1 MKTPILV
8 FLSAVTSLIFSS
20 VSGQTQTITGTV
32 TDNFNQP
39 LLGVN
44 IVIEGTSRGTVTD
57 IDGTYSIEAAAEEVL
72 IFSYVGFNSSKI
84 LVGLNRVID
93 ISLQPGNNLEEVIV
107 VGYGT
112 TTRQTLTDNIAS
124 VSSDQIKE
132 IPVPSL
138 QGALIGKSAGVQ
150 ITQTGGRAE
159 AGFNI
164 RVRGVATISGSGEP
178 LYVVDGIP
186 IDKVDR
192 SINGSPINAL
202 IGLNPE
208 DIASIEIL
216 KDASAAAIYGSRGSN
231 GVVLITTKSGRQGKT
246 KFSFRSSYGWS
257 EASNTL
263 EWLNTEEY
271 VELYTEAALN
281 SGFTED
287 DAAFFFNLFAQEEA
301 DWRDGAVDTD
311 WQDLALISGSIQ
323 DIGFSASGGEGN
335 TTFFLS
341 TGYNRTNS
349 IIRGNTLER
358 YSLRANVENKGNDWL
373 TLGINANVSKTQLSR
388 IANDNQFANPLQA
401 IAQIPFSR
409 PYLEDG
415 VTPNTETTLYYNFL
429 MDQFNG
435 DFESNV
441 WRAFM
446 KFYGQAEFSEN
457 LNFRSEFGYDYNQ
470 QLEERFFGSLTES
483 ASTNGFADA
492 FNIIN
497 EKYVINNFFTHNF
510 DRDAVKIETVLGMS
524 YEENKFKSL
533 FVQGQDFPSDQLQ
546 KLDTA
551 GEITDGSTSE
561 TAFSFVSYF
570 LRASATLWDRF
581 LLKVSVRVDGSSRF
595 GSETQYGT
603 FPAASLGWILSEE
616 DFLSEN
622 KTISNLKAR
631 ISYGLT
637 GNANIGNFASRTQFN
652 TITYNQ
658 NPGFWLGTLGDP
670 DLSWEDTTQYNFGLD
685 LGLIDNRI
693 NSSFDYYIKDTEG
706 ILFRLPIPYNNGI
719 RFIDQN
725 AGDIQNTG
733 FEFTL
738 DTKNIILKDFGWST
752 SLNLAI
758 NKNEVKALPDDADII
773 RDEKI
778 VRVGEAVASFYMPEY
793 AGVDP
798 DNGDALFYLNTEL
811 PDGSLDRT
819 TTSDYGE
826 ASRRILG
833 NPFPDVIAGMTNNI
847 RYKNFDFS
855 FTFQGQWG
863 AQLYN
868 AGGIYQ
874 SANGDFFDNQTRD
887 QLQRWQ
893 QPGDDTNVPQARLF
907 GGNGTQLSSR
917 YLEDSDFIRLR
928 NLTLGYTLSQDLTE
942 NLGLDRIRVYF
953 TGVNLLTITDFKGW
967 DPESSFDALQ
977 SNSLFAGL
985 GFYSPPQP
993 RTLTLGFN
1001 VDF

>member
-138 QGALIGKSAGVQ
+138 QGALIGKTAGVQ

-415 VTPNTETTLYYNFL
+415 FTPNTETTLYYNFL

-637 GNANIGNFASRTQFN
+637 GNANIGNFA
-652 TITYNQ
+652 
-658 NPGFWLGTLGDP
+658 
-670 DLSWEDTTQYNFGLD
+670 
-685 LGLIDNRI
+685 
-693 NSSFDYYIKDTEG
+693 
-706 ILFRLPIPYNNGI
+706 
-719 RFIDQN
+719 
-725 AGDIQNTG
+725 
-733 FEFTL
+733 
-738 DTKNIILKDFGWST
+738 
-752 SLNLAI
+752 
-758 NKNEVKALPDDADII
+758 
-773 RDEKI
+773 
-778 VRVGEAVASFYMPEY
+778 
-793 AGVDP
+793 
-798 DNGDALFYLNTEL
+798 
-811 PDGSLDRT
+811 
-819 TTSDYGE
+819 
-826 ASRRILG
+826 
-833 NPFPDVIAGMTNNI
+833 
-847 RYKNFDFS
+847 
-855 FTFQGQWG
+855 
-863 AQLYN
+863 
-868 AGGIYQ
+868 
-874 SANGDFFDNQTRD
+874 
-887 QLQRWQ
+887 
-893 QPGDDTNVPQARLF
+893 
-907 GGNGTQLSSR
+907 
-917 YLEDSDFIRLR
+917 
-928 NLTLGYTLSQDLTE
+928 
-942 NLGLDRIRVYF
+942 
-953 TGVNLLTITDFKGW
+953 
-967 DPESSFDALQ
+967 
-977 SNSLFAGL
+977 
-985 GFYSPPQP
+985 
-993 RTLTLGFN
+993 
-1001 VDF
+1001 

>member
-1 MKTPILV
+1 M
-8 FLSAVTSLIFSS
+8 
-20 VSGQTQTITGTV
+20 
-32 TDNFNQP
+32 
-39 LLGVN
+39 
-44 IVIEGTSRGTVTD
+44 
-57 IDGTYSIEAAAEEVL
+57 
-72 IFSYVGFNSSKI
+72 
-84 LVGLNRVID
+84 
-93 ISLQPGNNLEEVIV
+93 
-107 VGYGT
+107 
-112 TTRQTLTDNIAS
+112 
-124 VSSDQIKE
+124 
-132 IPVPSL
+132 
-138 QGALIGKSAGVQ
+138 
-150 ITQTGGRAE
+150 
-159 AGFNI
+159 
-164 RVRGVATISGSGEP
+164 
-178 LYVVDGIP
+178 
-186 IDKVDR
+186 
-192 SINGSPINAL
+192 
-202 IGLNPE
+202 
-208 DIASIEIL
+208 
-216 KDASAAAIYGSRGSN
+216 
-231 GVVLITTKSGRQGKT
+231 VLITTKSGRKGET

-287 DAAFFFNLFAQEEA
+287 DAAFFFNLFAEEEA

-358 YSLRANVENKGNDWL
+358 YSLRANVENRGNDWL

-415 VTPNTETTLYYNFL
+415 ITPNTETTLYYNFL

-446 KFYGQAEFSEN
+446 KFYGQAELSEN

-470 QLEERFFGSLTES
+470 QLEERFYGSLTES

-492 FNIIN
+492 FNFVN

-510 DRDAVKIETVLGMS
+510 DHDDLQLETVLGMS

-581 LLKVSVRVDGSSRF
+581 LLKASVRVDGSSRF

-622 KTISNLKAR
+622 NTISNLKAR

-685 LGLIDNRI
+685 LGLFDNR
-693 NSSFDYYIKDTEG
+693 
-706 ILFRLPIPYNNGI
+706 
-719 RFIDQN
+719 
-725 AGDIQNTG
+725 
-733 FEFTL
+733 FEF
-738 DTKNIILKDFGWST
+738 
-752 SLNLAI
+752 
-758 NKNEVKALPDDADII
+758 
-773 RDEKI
+773 
-778 VRVGEAVASFYMPEY
+778 
-793 AGVDP
+793 
-798 DNGDALFYLNTEL
+798 
-811 PDGSLDRT
+811 
-819 TTSDYGE
+819 
-826 ASRRILG
+826 
-833 NPFPDVIAGMTNNI
+833 
-847 RYKNFDFS
+847 
-855 FTFQGQWG
+855 
-863 AQLYN
+863 QL
-868 AGGIYQ
+868 
-874 SANGDFFDNQTRD
+874 
-887 QLQRWQ
+887 
-893 QPGDDTNVPQARLF
+893 
-907 GGNGTQLSSR
+907 
-917 YLEDSDFIRLR
+917 
-928 NLTLGYTLSQDLTE
+928 
-942 NLGLDRIRVYF
+942 
-953 TGVNLLTITDFKGW
+953 
-967 DPESSFDALQ
+967 
-977 SNSLFAGL
+977 
-985 GFYSPPQP
+985 
-993 RTLTLGFN
+993 
-1001 VDF
+1001 